1 LSGPSLSGPSFS
13 GPSFSGPS
21 FSGPSFSGQV
31 VIVTGGA
38 NGIGRAIAERFG
50 RSGAAV
56 VIIDIDEQ
64 ASRETADA
72 VANGGGTA
80 LCELADLADPAACG
94 GLVERV
100 TRGLGRVDVLVNNAA
115 MLGSRT
121 SFLEMTAED
130 WQAVLT
136 ANLTA
141 PALLARDAARDMARR
156 ETGAI
161 INITSIQE
169 HLPVPR
175 HLPYATSKGGLS
187 ALTRALAVELAPFGI
202 RVNAVAPGVIETPS
216 WQSERSIIEGE
227 GSRME
232 GTPPS
237 LLRRFGLPGEV
248 AEAVAFLASAQASFI
263 TGATLRVDGG
273 RTLSRLADPLA
284 AGLTGGSRAE
294 ED

>member
-1 LSGPSLSGPSFS
+1 
-13 GPSFSGPS
+13 
-21 FSGPSFSGQV
+21 V

-50 RSGAAV
+50 QSGATV
-56 VIIDIDEQ
+56 VIVDIDEH
-64 ASRETADA
+64 ASRQTADA
-72 VANGGGTA
+72 IARSGGTA
-80 LCELADLADPAACG
+80 TCELADLANPASYD

-100 TRGLGRVDVLVNNAA
+100 TRDLGRVDILINNAA
-115 MLGSRT
+115 ALGSRMP
-121 SFLEMTAED
+121 FLEMTAAD
-130 WQAVLT
+130 WQAVLA

-156 ETGAI
+156 ETGVI
-161 INITSIQE
+161 INIASIQE
-169 HLPVPR
+169 QLPVPR

-187 ALTRALAVELAPFGI
+187 ALTRALAVELAPLGI

-216 WQSERSIIEGE
+216 WQSERSIIEAE
-227 GSRME
+227 GSTLE
-232 GTPPS
+232 GTPPT

-248 AEAVAFLASAQASFI
+248 AEAVAFLASPQASFI

-284 AGLTGGSRAE
+284 AGLTGGSRDE
-294 ED
+294 EG